1 MYYQRKFKGE
11 SFLENTT
18 EDKELLL
25 NQWQTC
31 VDMAN
36 SVSQRRDNM
45 NNIFI
50 TLNLAIMAAVS
61 ITWDIKSLF
70 ILIAGIT
77 ICILW
82 MLNIRNYKLL
92 NTAKF
97 NVINSI
103 EEKLPSAPFKDE
115 WQFLKNSKKYMD
127 STTLERILPIT
138 FIILYIAA
146 VIAIIVIK
154 CVLLSGLFPPAH
166 GDDPYFHSWLP

>member
-1 MYYQRKFKGE
+1 M
-11 SFLENTT
+11 ENTT

-97 NVINSI
+97 SVINSI

-138 FIILYIAA
+138 FIILYIAT

-154 CVLLSGLFPPAH
+154 CTSC
-166 GDDPYFHSWLP
+166 

>member
-1 MYYQRKFKGE
+1 
-11 SFLENTT
+11 
-18 EDKELLL
+18 
-25 NQWQTC
+25 
-31 VDMAN
+31 MAN

-138 FIILYIAA
+138 FIILYIAS

-154 CVLLSGLFPPAH
+154 CTSC
-166 GDDPYFHSWLP
+166 

>member
-1 MYYQRKFKGE
+1 M
-11 SFLENTT
+11 ENTT

-77 ICILW
+77 ICLLW

-138 FIILYIAA
+138 FIILYIAT

-154 CVLLSGLFPPAH
+154 CTSC
-166 GDDPYFHSWLP
+166 

>member
-1 MYYQRKFKGE
+1 M
-11 SFLENTT
+11 ENTN

-50 TLNLAIMAAVS
+50 TLNLAIIAAIS

-70 ILIAGIT
+70 ILIVGIT

-82 MLNIRNYKLL
+82 ILIIQNYKLL

-103 EEKLPSAPFKDE
+103 EEKLPSTPFKDE

-138 FIILYIAA
+138 FIILYIVAI
-146 VIAIIVIK
+146 IAIIVLK
-154 CVLLSGLFPPAH
+154 YTSC
-166 GDDPYFHSWLP
+166 

>member
-1 MYYQRKFKGE
+1 M
-11 SFLENTT
+11 ENIT

-61 ITWDIKSLF
+61 ITWDITSLF

-154 CVLLSGLFPPAH
+154 CTSC
-166 GDDPYFHSWLP
+166 

>member
-1 MYYQRKFKGE
+1 M
-11 SFLENTT
+11 LNTN
-18 EDKELLL
+18 EDKELPL

-50 TLNLAIMAAVS
+50 TLNLAIIAAIS

-70 ILIAGIT
+70 ILIVGIT

-82 MLNIRNYKLL
+82 ILIIQNYKLL

-103 EEKLPSAPFKDE
+103 EEKLPSTPFKDE

-138 FIILYIAA
+138 FIILYIVAI
-146 VIAIIVIK
+146 IAIIVLK
-154 CVLLSGLFPPAH
+154 YTSC
-166 GDDPYFHSWLP
+166 

>member
-1 MYYQRKFKGE
+1 M
-11 SFLENTT
+11 ENTT

-138 FIILYIAA
+138 FIILYIAT

-154 CVLLSGLFPPAH
+154 CTSC
-166 GDDPYFHSWLP
+166 

>member
-1 MYYQRKFKGE
+1 M
-11 SFLENTT
+11 ENTT

-92 NTAKF
+92 NTSKF
-97 NVINSI
+97 KVINSI

-154 CVLLSGLFPPAH
+154 CTSC
-166 GDDPYFHSWLP
+166 

>member
-1 MYYQRKFKGE
+1 M
-11 SFLENTT
+11 ENTT

-70 ILIAGIT
+70 ILIAGIA

-82 MLNIRNYKLL
+82 ILNIRNYKLL

-146 VIAIIVIK
+146 VIAIIEIK
-154 CVLLSGLFPPAH
+154 STSC
-166 GDDPYFHSWLP
+166 

>member
-1 MYYQRKFKGE
+1 M
-11 SFLENTT
+11 ENTNR
-18 EDKELLL
+18 DKELLL

-36 SVSQRRDNM
+36 SVSQRHDNM

-50 TLNLAIMAAVS
+50 TLNLAIIAAIS

-70 ILIAGIT
+70 ILIVGIT

-82 MLNIRNYKLL
+82 ILIIQNYKLL

-103 EEKLPSAPFKDE
+103 EEKLPSTPFKDE

-138 FIILYIAA
+138 FIILYIVAI
-146 VIAIIVIK
+146 IAIIVLK
-154 CVLLSGLFPPAH
+154 YTSC
-166 GDDPYFHSWLP
+166 

>member
-1 MYYQRKFKGE
+1 MYYQRKYQRRIV
-11 SFLENTT
+11 LENTT

-97 NVINSI
+97 NVINY
-103 EEKLPSAPFKDE
+103 PGA
-115 WQFLKNSKKYMD
+115 
-127 STTLERILPIT
+127 STQVLCSVPTSPLTEL
-138 FIILYIAA
+138 
-146 VIAIIVIK
+146 AISTCYHK
-154 CVLLSGLFPPAH
+154 
-166 GDDPYFHSWLP
+166 

>member
-1 MYYQRKFKGE
+1 M
-11 SFLENTT
+11 ENTT

-31 VDMAN
+31 VDMAS

-70 ILIAGIT
+70 ILIAGIA

-82 MLNIRNYKLL
+82 ILNIRNYKLL

-154 CVLLSGLFPPAH
+154 CTSC
-166 GDDPYFHSWLP
+166 

>member
-1 MYYQRKFKGE
+1 M
-11 SFLENTT
+11 ENTT

-127 STTLERILPIT
+127 ITTLERILPIT

-154 CVLLSGLFPPAH
+154 CTSC
-166 GDDPYFHSWLP
+166 

>member
-1 MYYQRKFKGE
+1 M
-11 SFLENTT
+11 ENTT

-61 ITWDIKSLF
+61 ITWDIESLF

-154 CVLLSGLFPPAH
+154 CTSC
-166 GDDPYFHSWLP
+166 

>member
-1 MYYQRKFKGE
+1 M
-11 SFLENTT
+11 ENTT

-97 NVINSI
+97 NVINLI

-138 FIILYIAA
+138 FELINNFTHNFIISVYEILNQMCFSVKAA
-146 VIAIIVIK
+146 FAYVKRSVILNHTPLRI
-154 CVLLSGLFPPAH
+154 F
-166 GDDPYFHSWLP
+166 F

>member
-1 MYYQRKFKGE
+1 M
-11 SFLENTT
+11 ENTNR
-18 EDKELLL
+18 DKELLL

-50 TLNLAIMAAVS
+50 TLNPAIIAAIS

-70 ILIAGIT
+70 ILIVGIT

-82 MLNIRNYKLL
+82 ILIIQNYKLL

-103 EEKLPSAPFKDE
+103 EEKLPSTPFKDE

-138 FIILYIAA
+138 FIILYIVAI
-146 VIAIIVIK
+146 IAIIVLK
-154 CVLLSGLFPPAH
+154 YTSC
-166 GDDPYFHSWLP
+166 

>member
-1 MYYQRKFKGE
+1 M
-11 SFLENTT
+11 ENTT

-103 EEKLPSAPFKDE
+103 EEKLPLAPFKDE

-138 FIILYIAA
+138 FIILYIVA

-154 CVLLSGLFPPAH
+154 YTSC
-166 GDDPYFHSWLP
+166 

>member
-1 MYYQRKFKGE
+1 M
-11 SFLENTT
+11 ENTT

-70 ILIAGIT
+70 ILIAGIA

-82 MLNIRNYKLL
+82 ILNIRNYKLL

-138 FIILYIAA
+138 FIILYIAT

-154 CVLLSGLFPPAH
+154 CTSC
-166 GDDPYFHSWLP
+166 

>member
-1 MYYQRKFKGE
+1 M
-11 SFLENTT
+11 ENTNK
-18 EDKELLL
+18 DKELLL

-50 TLNLAIMAAVS
+50 TLNLAIIAAIS

-70 ILIAGIT
+70 ILIVGIT

-82 MLNIRNYKLL
+82 ILIIQNYKLL

-103 EEKLPSAPFKDE
+103 EEKLPSTPFKDE

-138 FIILYIAA
+138 FIILYIVAI
-146 VIAIIVIK
+146 IAIIVLK
-154 CVLLSGLFPPAH
+154 YTSC
-166 GDDPYFHSWLP
+166 

>member
-1 MYYQRKFKGE
+1 M
-11 SFLENTT
+11 ENTT

-138 FIILYIAA
+138 FIILYIAT
-146 VIAIIVIK
+146 IIVYFQLRLSFFI
-154 CVLLSGLFPPAH
+154 LLL
-166 GDDPYFHSWLP
+166 

>member
-1 MYYQRKFKGE
+1 M
-11 SFLENTT
+11 ENTT

-70 ILIAGIT
+70 ILIVGIT

-154 CVLLSGLFPPAH
+154 CTSC
-166 GDDPYFHSWLP
+166 

>member
-1 MYYQRKFKGE
+1 M
-11 SFLENTT
+11 ENTT

-50 TLNLAIMAAVS
+50 TLNLAIMAAVP

-77 ICILW
+77 ICLLW

-103 EEKLPSAPFKDE
+103 KEKLPSAPFKDE

-138 FIILYIAA
+138 FIILYIAT

-154 CVLLSGLFPPAH
+154 CTSC
-166 GDDPYFHSWLP
+166 